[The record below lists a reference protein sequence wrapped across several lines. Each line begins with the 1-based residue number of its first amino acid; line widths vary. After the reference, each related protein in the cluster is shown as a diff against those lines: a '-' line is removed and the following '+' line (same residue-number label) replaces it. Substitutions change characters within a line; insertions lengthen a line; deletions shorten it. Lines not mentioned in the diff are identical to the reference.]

1 MTTRRP
7 RLHLARSWPMLLGLT
22 LAASLSPAQ
31 AAQDWQL
38 ADVQAFYLH
47 QPPGSFT
54 GIYRSQGIAVNGQE
68 FVFSWQYGLER
79 TDAQFNSLQRN
90 SHLSLTGQLSPGI
103 PMPLLAQGLDHIGDI
118 DVHDGIIY
126 ASLDNTHGYKQPHV
140 ALFNA
145 ADLSYTGKSYQ
156 LAGTPAN
163 PNDDLAS
170 WVAVDAARGYGY
182 GKEWRNGNTLNVYN
196 LNDWSFSHTL
206 QLDQSLRRIQ
216 GAKVLG
222 DWLYMASDNDSQTI
236 YRSHLLTGHVEEVLN
251 IPKPEGDLEV
261 EGIALRQNSNGS
273 LDMYVELIVDPDR
286 SDQSLSNPNL
296 HVNLYHYQLAAA
308 VPEPQSY
315 ALLLAGLGLL
325 AGLRRKPAQAKNSKS

>member
-1 MTTRRP
+1 MQTT
-7 RLHLARSWPMLLGLT
+7 HLFKRAALGLALT
-22 LAASLSPAQ
+22 TALSPAI

-54 GIYRSQGIAVNGQE
+54 GIYRSQGIAVNGNE

-79 TDAQFNSLQRN
+79 TDANFNSLQRN
-90 SHLSLTGQLSPGI
+90 SNIGSGGLTPGI
-103 PMPLLAQGLDHIGDI
+103 PSDLFAQGLNHIGDI
-118 DVHDGIIY
+118 DVQGGIIY
-126 ASLDNTHGYKQPHV
+126 ASLDSTNGYKQPHV

-145 ADLSYTGKSYQ
+145 ADLSYTGKSFT

-163 PNDDLAS
+163 PNGDLAS

-196 LNDWSFSHTL
+196 LSDWSFSHTI
-206 QLDQSLRRIQ
+206 QMDSSLKNIQ
-216 GAKVLG
+216 GAKVVG
-222 DWLYMASDNDSQTI
+222 DWLYMASDNADQGI
-236 YRSHLLTGHVEEVLN
+236 YRSNLLTGHLEEVLR
-251 IPKPEGDLEV
+251 IPKPDGDLEI
-261 EGIALRQNSNGS
+261 EGIAMRQNANGA

-286 SDQSLSNPNL
+286 SDQSLTNQNL
-296 HVNLYHYQLAAA
+296 HVNLYHYQLAAT

-325 AGLRRKPAQAKNSKS
+325 GAVRRRAAPFKVM

>member
-1 MTTRRP
+1 MQTNSLRKR
-7 RLHLARSWPMLLGLT
+7 AALGLA
-22 LAASLSPAQ
+22 LAATLSPALTPAM

-47 QPPGSFT
+47 QPPASFT
-54 GIYRSQGIAVNGQE
+54 GLYRSQGIAVNGNE

-79 TDAQFNSLQRN
+79 SDANFNSLQRN
-90 SHLSLTGQLSPGI
+90 SNISSAGKLTPGI
-103 PMPLLAQGLDHIGDI
+103 PLPLLAQGLNHIGDI
-118 DVHDGIIY
+118 DVQGGIIY
-126 ASLDNTHGYKQPHV
+126 ASLDSTNGYKQPHV

-145 ADLSYTGKSYQ
+145 VDLSYTGKSFT
-156 LAGTPAN
+156 LAGTTAN

-196 LNDWSFSHTL
+196 LNDWSFSHTIEM
-206 QLDQSLRRIQ
+206 DSSLKRIQ
-216 GAKVLG
+216 GAKVVG
-222 DWLYMASDNDSQTI
+222 DWLYMASDNEDQTI
-236 YRSHLLTGHVEEVLN
+236 YRSNLLTGHVEELLH
-251 IPKPEGDLEV
+251 IPKPAGDLEI
-261 EGIALRQNSNGS
+261 EGIAMRQNANGS

-325 AGLRRKPAQAKNSKS
+325 GALRRRSK

>member
-1 MTTRRP
+1 MHNFS
-7 RLHLARSWPMLLGLT
+7 HLKRAALGLA
-22 LAASLSPAQ
+22 LAASLSPAL

-54 GIYRSQGIAVNGQE
+54 GIYRSQGIAVSGNE

-79 TDAQFNSLQRN
+79 TDANFNSLQRN
-90 SHLSLTGQLSPGI
+90 SNLGSGGLTPGI
-103 PMPLLAQGLDHIGDI
+103 PSDLFAQGLDHIGDI
-118 DVHDGIIY
+118 DVHGGIIY
-126 ASLDNTHGYKQPHV
+126 AALDNTDGYKQPHV

-145 ADLSYTGKSYQ
+145 ADLSYTGKSFT

-170 WVAVDAARGYGY
+170 WVAIDAARGYGY

-196 LNDWSFSHTL
+196 LSDWSFSHTIAM
-206 QLDQSLRRIQ
+206 DSSLKRIQ
-216 GAKVLG
+216 GGKVVG
-222 DWLYMASDNDSQTI
+222 DWLYMASDNEDQTI
-236 YRSHLLTGHVEEVLN
+236 YRSNLLSGHVEELLH
-251 IPKPEGDLEV
+251 IPKPAGDLEI
-261 EGIALRQNSNGS
+261 EGIAMRQNANGS

-286 SDQSLSNPNL
+286 SDHSPSNPNL

-325 AGLRRKPAQAKNSKS
+325 GAVRRRAASQRG

>member
-1 MTTRRP
+1 MHK
-7 RLHLARSWPMLLGLT
+7 LSHLKLAGLL
-22 LAASLSPAQ
+22 LATSLSPAM

-47 QPPGSFT
+47 QPPGSLT
-54 GIYRSQGIAVNGQE
+54 GIYRSQGIAVNGNE

-79 TDAQFNSLQRN
+79 TDANFNSLQRN
-90 SHLSLTGQLSPGI
+90 SNLGSGGLTPGI
-103 PMPLLAQGLDHIGDI
+103 PSDLFAQGLDHIGDI
-118 DVHDGIIY
+118 DVQGGIIY
-126 ASLDNTHGYKQPHV
+126 ASLDNTNGYKQPHV

-145 ADLSYTGKSYQ
+145 ADLSYTGKSFA
-156 LAGTPAN
+156 LGGTAAN

-182 GKEWRNGNTLNVYN
+182 GKEWRNGNTINVYN
-196 LNDWSFSHTL
+196 LSDWSFSHTL
-206 QLDQSLRRIQ
+206 EMDSSLKRIQ
-216 GAKVLG
+216 GGKVVG
-222 DWLYMASDNDSQTI
+222 DWLYMASDNADQTV
-236 YRSHLLTGHVEEVLN
+236 YRSNLLTGHVEELLH
-251 IPKPEGDLEV
+251 IPKPDGDLEI
-261 EGIALRQNSNGS
+261 EGIAMRQNANGS

-286 SDQSLSNPNL
+286 SDQSLANPNL

-325 AGLRRKPAQAKNSKS
+325 GAVRRRATAQRG